1 MRSIKD
7 NIMYKKLILASAI
20 SAIIAPAASAATW
33 LATGTPAVHTIEG
46 VEGYTE
52 AAGVGQI
59 DLLVSLGTEYAVND
73 TVTFTY
79 DVAKATN
86 ATYPTT
92 LTSVVGTI
100 GSTVSTDGSAYAT
113 GVKQVIAAA
122 AGITVGTRFIL
133 NSATADVYTVTGFG
147 ANNTVIKFTPGLA
160 TALTAAAKTFTL
172 SADAKAV
179 TLGLTTSTANAAT
192 YRVTQLGASG
202 STVNA
207 NIKTP
212 APNVSATGLTAA
224 KQKVAFAAATG
235 TGTAMDTLTTK
246 QQTASTVAQHAWTT
260 NTKFDGV
267 IDVENSRYQFTAS
280 TQTTSTNDGT
290 TSAKADEYK
299 YTITN
304 ATGTAGV
311 GYSVSPAAI
320 VSSPTKIVATWPHS
334 TAYLDSAT
342 TAGVQLTNASDIDHV
357 ATGALGTTVGTISV
371 LGTAAGTADK
381 IIITETAAPP
391 TLLGQANFL
400 SIVSSVTSAAL
411 PVSTW
416 SPSALLTYTSNSVT
430 GYTKTL
436 APAAT
441 SLAGSWSLNG
451 ASITAYGV
459 PYGSAV
465 SRFLWIN
472 NAGST
477 AGDIS
482 ASLTLGGTTY
492 GPYVVGSSPAKS
504 STEVGKL
511 LDAAL
516 TTAGVT
522 PAESSRGNVL
532 VTVPVKAADVT
543 MSAAYK
549 HIGDADRLGIETS
562 DSVDGT
568 TK

>member
-1 MRSIKD
+1 
-7 NIMYKKLILASAI
+7 
-20 SAIIAPAASAATW
+20 
-33 LATGTPAVHTIEG
+33 
-46 VEGYTE
+46 
-52 AAGVGQI
+52 VGQI

-79 DVAKATN
+79 DVSKSTN

-92 LTSVVGTI
+92 LNSVVGTI
-100 GSTVSTDGSAYAT
+100 GGTVSTNGAAYAT
-113 GVKQVIAAA
+113 GVKQVISAAS
-122 AGITVGTRFIL
+122 GITVGTRFIL

-147 ANNTVIKFTPGLA
+147 ANNTIVNFTPALA

-235 TGTAMDTLTTK
+235 TGTSMDTLTTK
-246 QQTASTVAQHAWTT
+246 QQTASTVAQHAWTS

-267 IDVENSRYQFTAS
+267 IDVENSRYQFTLA
-280 TQTTSTNDGT
+280 TTTTSTNDAT
-290 TSAKADEYK
+290 ASAKVDEYK

-304 ATGTAGV
+304 EAGTAGV
-311 GYSVSPAAI
+311 GFSVSPAAI

-342 TAGVQLTNASDIDHV
+342 TAGVQLTNSSDIDHV

-381 IIITETAAPP
+381 IIITETAGPP

-400 SIVSSVTSAAL
+400 HIVSSVTSAAL

-416 SPSALLTYTSNSVT
+416 SPTAKLTYTSNSVA

-436 APAAT
+436 APKST

-472 NAGST
+472 NAGAT
-477 AGDIS
+477 DGDVS
-482 ASLTLGGTTY
+482 GSLTINGTTY
-492 GPYVVGSSPAKS
+492 GPYVLGTSAGKT

-511 LDAAL
+511 LDTAL

-532 VTVPVKAADVT
+532 ITVPVKAADIT

-549 HIGDADRLGIETS
+549 HVGDADRLGIETS

>member
-1 MRSIKD
+1 MRLIKE
-7 NIMYKKLILASAI
+7 NIMNRKLILASAI
-20 SAIIAPAASAATW
+20 SAIVAPAASAATW
-33 LATGTPAVHTIEG
+33 FGDNTPVVHTIEG

-59 DLLVSLGTEYAVND
+59 DKLVSLGTEYAVND

-86 ATYPTT
+86 AVYPTT
-92 LTSVVGTI
+92 LNSVDGTI
-100 GSTVSTDGSAYAT
+100 GSTNSTTAAGFAV
-113 GVKQVIAAA
+113 GVTQVIGNA
-122 AGITVGTRFIL
+122 AGITVGTKIKFH
-133 NSATADVYTVTGFG
+133 SDADIYTVTSLG
-147 ANNTVIKFTPGLA
+147 ATTTTINFTPSLV
-160 TALTAAAKTFTL
+160 TALTAAAKVIVL
-172 SADAKAV
+172 VDDAKAV
-179 TLGLTTSTANAAT
+179 TLGLTTTTTNAAT

-202 STVNA
+202 STVGA
-207 NIKTP
+207 LIPTP

-235 TGTAMDTLTTK
+235 TGTAMDTLAAK
-246 QQTASTVAQHAWTT
+246 QQTASTVAQHVWTS
-260 NTKFDGV
+260 NVAFDGI
-267 IDVENSRYQFTAS
+267 IDVENSRYQFTAA
-280 TQTTSTNDGT
+280 TQTTSGNDGT
-290 TSAKADEYK
+290 TSAKVDEYK

-304 ATGTAGV
+304 AAGTAGK
-311 GYSVSPAAI
+311 GYSSSPAAI

-357 ATGALGTTVGTISV
+357 ATGAAGTTVGTISV

-400 SIVSSVTSAAL
+400 HIVSSVTSAAL

>member
-1 MRSIKD
+1 MRLIKE
-7 NIMYKKLILASAI
+7 NIMNRKLILASAI
-20 SAIIAPAASAATW
+20 SAIVAPAASAATW
-33 LATGTPAVHTIEG
+33 FGDNTPVVHTIEG

-59 DLLVSLGTEYAVND
+59 DKLVSLGTEYAVND

-86 ATYPTT
+86 AVYPTT
-92 LTSVVGTI
+92 LNSVDGTI
-100 GSTVSTDGSAYAT
+100 GSTNSTTAAGFAV
-113 GVKQVIAAA
+113 GVTQVIGNA
-122 AGITVGTRFIL
+122 AGITVGTKIKFH
-133 NSATADVYTVTGFG
+133 SDADIYTVTSLG
-147 ANNTVIKFTPGLA
+147 ATTTTINFTPSLV
-160 TALTAAAKTFTL
+160 TALTNAAKVIVL
-172 SADAKAV
+172 VDDAKAV
-179 TLGLTTSTANAAT
+179 TLGLTTTTTNAAT

-202 STVNA
+202 STVGA
-207 NIKTP
+207 LIPTP

-235 TGTAMDTLTTK
+235 TGTAMDTLAAK
-246 QQTASTVAQHAWTT
+246 QQTASTVAQHVWTS
-260 NTKFDGV
+260 NVAFDGI

-280 TQTTSTNDGT
+280 TQTTSGNDGT
-290 TSAKADEYK
+290 TSAKVDEYK

-304 ATGTAGV
+304 AAGTAGK
-311 GYSVSPAAI
+311 GYSSSPAAI

-357 ATGALGTTVGTISV
+357 ATGATSTTVGTISV

-381 IIITETAAPP
+381 IIITETAGPP
-391 TLLGQANFL
+391 SLLGQANFL
-400 SIVSSVTSAAL
+400 HIVSSVTSAAL

-416 SPSALLTYTSNSVT
+416 SPSALLTYTSNAVT

-436 APAAT
+436 APPAT
-441 SLAGSWSLNG
+441 SKAGTWSLNG

-472 NAGST
+472 NAGAT
-477 AGDIS
+477 DGEIS
-482 ASLTLGGTTY
+482 GSLTVGGMTY
-492 GPYVVGSSPAKS
+492 GPYVLGTSPAKS

-532 VTVPVKAADVT
+532 ITVPVKAADVT

>member
-1 MRSIKD
+1 V
-7 NIMYKKLILASAI
+7 
-20 SAIIAPAASAATW
+20 
-33 LATGTPAVHTIEG
+33 VHTIEG

-59 DLLVSLGTEYAVND
+59 DKLVSLGTEYAVND

-86 ATYPTT
+86 AVYPTT
-92 LTSVVGTI
+92 LNSVDGTI
-100 GSTVSTDGSAYAT
+100 GSTNSTTAAGFAV
-113 GVKQVIAAA
+113 GVTQVIGNA
-122 AGITVGTRFIL
+122 AGITVGTKIKFH
-133 NSATADVYTVTGFG
+133 SDADIYTVTSLG
-147 ANNTVIKFTPGLA
+147 ATTTTINFTPSLV
-160 TALTAAAKTFTL
+160 TALTAAAKVIVL
-172 SADAKAV
+172 VDDAKAV
-179 TLGLTTSTANAAT
+179 TLGLTTTTTNAAT

-202 STVNA
+202 STVGA
-207 NIKTP
+207 LIPTP

-235 TGTAMDTLTTK
+235 TGTAMDTLAAK
-246 QQTASTVAQHAWTT
+246 QQTASTVAQHVWTS
-260 NTKFDGV
+260 NVAFDGI
-267 IDVENSRYQFTAS
+267 IDVENSRYQFTAA
-280 TQTTSTNDGT
+280 TQTTSGNDGT
-290 TSAKADEYK
+290 TSAKVDEYK

-304 ATGTAGV
+304 AAGTAGK
-311 GYSVSPAAI
+311 GYSSSPAAI

-357 ATGALGTTVGTISV
+357 ATGATSTTVGTISV

-381 IIITETAAPP
+381 IIITETAGPP
-391 TLLGQANFL
+391 SLLGQANFL
-400 SIVSSVTSAAL
+400 HIVSSVTSAAL

-416 SPSALLTYTSNSVT
+416 SPSALLTYTSNAVT

-436 APAAT
+436 APPAT
-441 SLAGSWSLNG
+441 SKAGTWSLNG

-472 NAGST
+472 NAGAT
-477 AGDIS
+477 DGEIS
-482 ASLTLGGTTY
+482 GSLTVGGTTY
-492 GPYVVGSSPAKS
+492 GPYVLGTSPAKS

-511 LDAAL
+511 LDTAL

-532 VTVPVKAADVT
+532 ITVPVKAADVT

>member
-1 MRSIKD
+1 
-7 NIMYKKLILASAI
+7 MYKKLILASAI
-20 SAIIAPAASAATW
+20 SAIVAPAASAATW
-33 LATGTPAVHTIEG
+33 FGTSLTPAVHTKEG

-59 DLLVSLGTEYAVND
+59 DRLVALGTEYAVND

-86 ATYPTT
+86 AVYPTT
-92 LTSVVGTI
+92 ISSVVGTI
-100 GSTVSTDGSAYAT
+100 GSTNSTTTAGFAK
-113 GVKQVIAAA
+113 GVTQVIGNA
-122 AGITVGTRFIL
+122 AGITVGTKIKFH
-133 NSATADVYTVTGFG
+133 TDADIYTVTGLG
-147 ANNTVIKFTPGLA
+147 ATTTTINFTPALV
-160 TALTAAAKTFTL
+160 TALSAAAKVIVL
-172 SADAKAV
+172 ANDAKAV

-202 STVNA
+202 STVGA
-207 NIKTP
+207 LIATP

-224 KQKVAFAAATG
+224 AQKVAFAAATG
-235 TGTAMDTLTTK
+235 TGTAMDTLATK
-246 QQTASTVAQHAWTT
+246 QQTASTVAQHVWTT
-260 NTKFDGV
+260 NTAFDGI

-280 TQTTSTNDGT
+280 TTTTSTNDAT
-290 TSAKADEYK
+290 ASAKADEYK

-304 ATGTAGV
+304 AAGTAGA
-311 GYSVSPAAI
+311 GYSVNAAAI

-342 TAGVQLTNASDIDHV
+342 TAGVQLTNGSDIDHV

-371 LGTAAGTADK
+371 LGTTAGTEDK

-400 SIVSSVTSAAL
+400 HVVSSVTSAAL

-441 SLAGSWSLNG
+441 SAAGTWSLNG

-472 NAGST
+472 NAGAT
-477 AGDIS
+477 DGEIS
-482 ASLTLGGTTY
+482 GSLTLGGTTY
-492 GPYVVGSSPAKS
+492 GPYVLGTSPAKS

-516 TTAGVT
+516 TTAGIT

-532 VTVPVKAADVT
+532 ITVPVKAADVT